1 MTPLATFFSIA
12 LIHALGVMSP
22 GPDFAVIMRQSLRF
36 GWRVALLTAAGIGS
50 GILVHVALTMFGIT
64 ALMQIAP
71 WSLVILQVVGA
82 AFLAWIGWQ
91 GLRAKPGAVAEDQ
104 EQPSRKQAYLIGLAV
119 NALNIK
125 ALLFFA
131 ALFSSLLTTDNT
143 PLALQVALLI
153 YLPIATAVLFGLI
166 AMLIGNSWVRGR
178 LQEKGYWLDR
188 LMGAVLLLLSIYVV
202 SSIL

>member
-64 ALMQIAP
+64 ALMQVAP
-71 WSLVILQVVGA
+71 WSLVILQIVGA
-82 AFLAWIGWQ
+82 GFLAWIGWQ
-91 GLRAKPGAVAEDQ
+91 GIRAKPAVMEADEAL
-104 EQPSRKQAYLIGLAV
+104 PTRKQAYFVGLAV

-131 ALFSSLLTTDNT
+131 ALFSSLLASDTT

-166 AMLIGNSWVRGR
+166 AVIIGNSWVRGR
-178 LQEKGYWLDR
+178 LQAKAYWLDR
-188 LMGAVLLLLSIYVV
+188 LMGVVLLLLSIYVV